1 MQTHQLTRTLQ
12 LDYAMCLAELDLD
25 WMQYHFLAPKENN
38 RENSTYL
45 LFQLKIMV
53 RSSRFIF
60 DALVRRRPLPT
71 NISSHIS
78 ASSTRILNK
87 SPFLDGSK
95 GFFQKNKQNP
105 RFLLRIGL
113 LGFLGFGAY
122 CWNLEIVPYTNRFH
136 LVIFPI
142 SVEKLLFRDITK
154 VFYEELILPPLHPS
168 SIRVRRM
175 GRAMVE
181 AAHKGFRKKEEEC
194 MAVNFLKKFRKRDY
208 YQIPPF
214 DWEFYVVDAPN
225 INNAECLPGGKINV
239 FAGLLDA
246 RGSDAQLAGVLGHEV
261 GHAIARHNAE
271 TISKGA
277 IGNLFL
283 YWSINL
289 HLLPAI
295 SKLLACLPYCRR
307 YPAEKVPRLFL
318 MLFLYWKAN
327 LSLIPAISKFLIR
340 LPISRRDEKEADYIG
355 VMLMALAGYD
365 PRVYV
370 EDMEKG
376 VDKVNFEGGWPLRGY
391 AYSHPSNK
399 KRAQFLSQ
407 SKVMEEAIPLYEEA
421 LMQRGTQYPL
431 FWRQVF
437 RRFLIRD
444 PYRVVSSSF
453 FFSIKS

>member
-1 MQTHQLTRTLQ
+1 
-12 LDYAMCLAELDLD
+12 
-25 WMQYHFLAPKENN
+25 
-38 RENSTYL
+38 
-45 LFQLKIMV
+45 
-53 RSSRFIF
+53 
-60 DALVRRRPLPT
+60 
-71 NISSHIS
+71 
-78 ASSTRILNK
+78 
-87 SPFLDGSK
+87 
-95 GFFQKNKQNP
+95 
-105 RFLLRIGL
+105 
-113 LGFLGFGAY
+113 
-122 CWNLEIVPYTNRFH
+122 
-136 LVIFPI
+136 
-142 SVEKLLFRDITK
+142 
-154 VFYEELILPPLHPS
+154 
-168 SIRVRRM
+168 M

-181 AAHKGFRKKEEEC
+181 AAHKGFRKEEEEC

-239 FAGLLDA
+239 FLCRFAWIPY
-246 RGSDAQLAGVLGHEV
+246 H
-261 GHAIARHNAE
+261 
-271 TISKGA
+271 
-277 IGNLFL
+277 
-283 YWSINL
+283 WSINL
-289 HLLPAI
+289 YLLPAI
-295 SKLLACLPYCRR
+295 SKFLACLPYCPR

-340 LPISRRDEKEADYIG
+340 LPISPRDEKEADYIG

-391 AYSHPSNK
+391 AYSHPSNM

-421 LMQRGTQYPL
+421 LMQRGTQYPP

-437 RRFLIRD
+437 RIFISSLSLILYLTLMLDIR
-444 PYRVVSSSF
+444 
-453 FFSIKS
+453 IKVCKY